1 MLIANN
7 LKDIMLE
14 LLSLNEIGCTYDFKE
29 RFNVGLN
36 SLEVLGLVKVIRTKI
51 PICGDHC
58 QRYNDCEWI
67 PIFEKKKSKSKFK
80 FTKDGLRLLEELSSE
95 EITDS
100 KVDEILQN
108 YLMSIGIIDLI
119 LSMLMDNQ
127 FITMERLTSTLLKKT
142 NLTLYVI
149 RITTK
154 DILDLMVRLNFI
166 TVTEGQIIKNA

>member
-67 PIFEKKKSKSKFK
+67 PIFEKKKSKFK

-154 DILDLMVRLNFI
+154 DILDLMVTLNFI